1 MNINAVLSDVKQNPV
16 LPAGLLLLAG
26 LFCIAVIGREAGDF
40 AISALTIMAVLSI
53 QFDRLPFSNVGDDNY
68 MFAGL
73 VALIGIFTVKLIIDR
88 LGVPIGMRSVPF
100 FILLAYWGLQHG
112 PAALQKY
119 WRELLLLFML
129 GIPDRTLMTQLVK
142 PFLVLFDMETLSHAT
157 ASVATIIT
165 GVLSGWD
172 DLKVIGT
179 HIHAPNVISNV
190 YQPCDGGRLVDFML
204 RLTVMLIVAFPV
216 KRYKWLIILFISMS
230 VGWLVNVGRV
240 TAMVFIANTGDMA
253 AFEYWHTGEGSKIF
267 HLIAIILFCLVAYFQ
282 ITPANSGKQ
291 KLSATQ

>member
-1 MNINAVLSDVKQNPV
+1 MDSNAVFSNIKQNPV
-16 LPAGLLLLAG
+16 LPAGLLLMAG

-53 QFDRLPFSNVGDDNY
+53 QFDRVPFSNIGDNNY
-68 MFAGL
+68 LFAGA
-73 VALIGIFTVKLIIDR
+73 VALAGIITIKLVIDR
-88 LGVPIGMRSVPF
+88 LGIPIGMRCVPF
-100 FILLAYWGLQHG
+100 FILLCYWGFQRGPSALQH
-112 PAALQKY
+112 Y

-129 GIPDRTLMTQLVK
+129 GIPDRTLMTPLVQ
-142 PFLVLFDMETLSHAT
+142 PFLWLSEMESLSHAT
-157 ASVATIIT
+157 AYVATIIT
-165 GVLSGWD
+165 GLISGWE

-190 YQPCDGGRLVDFML
+190 YQPCDGGRLMDFML

-216 KRYKWLIILFISMS
+216 KRYKWLIILAISMFL
-230 VGWLVNVGRV
+230 GWLVNVGRV

-267 HLIAIILFCLVAYFQ
+267 HLIAIILFCSVAYFQ
-282 ITPANSGKQ
+282 ITPAKSGKQ
-291 KLSATQ
+291 KSTTTQ